1 MFFLVFLYD
10 ISSPNKNPI
19 IYSSINRALKGLQM
33 SYSTLLD
40 FIENKYIYNSNF
52 ILSFEPIAIDTFG
65 EYTEKQAF
73 DNQLR
78 KHITVYNLDNEIV
91 AEFKSAREMS
101 KHFKVDPK
109 VVRAAIAKGE
119 YQDFLLLIKNV
130 PYRKAIYVFDSNTH
144 ELLDKLDSISIA
156 LKYSKVSFYTLKS
169 LIESGSSYK
178 GKI

>member
-1 MFFLVFLYD
+1 
-10 ISSPNKNPI
+10 
-19 IYSSINRALKGLQM
+19 M

-91 AEFKSAREMS
+91 TEFKSG
-101 KHFKVDPK
+101 
-109 VVRAAIAKGE
+109 VVVVKRDG
-119 YQDFLLLIKNV
+119 
-130 PYRKAIYVFDSNTH
+130 
-144 ELLDKLDSISIA
+144 
-156 LKYSKVSFYTLKS
+156 
-169 LIESGSSYK
+169 
-178 GKI
+178 